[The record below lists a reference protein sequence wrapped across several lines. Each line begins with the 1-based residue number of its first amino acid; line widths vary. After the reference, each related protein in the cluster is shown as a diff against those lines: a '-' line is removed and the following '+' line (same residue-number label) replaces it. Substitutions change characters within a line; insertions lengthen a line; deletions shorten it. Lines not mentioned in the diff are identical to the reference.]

1 MLEED
6 DIKPIML
13 FVIIMTLIGF
23 LWGYVIGA
31 NKKVDVESFTML
43 SAVNSPVFMKT
54 QVLGSVFIKDNE
66 ILEMPTDED
75 QSILAMAE
83 AIIQCES
90 SGKMIY
96 GDLHLKVPSYGIA
109 QFRPAT
115 WEWMKEQ
122 SGMIWLDYYCADDQ
136 RTLLIW
142 ALKEGLEENWT
153 CAYKLGFVN

>member
-1 MLEED
+1 MLDED

-31 NKKVDVESFTML
+31 NKKIDIESFTKI
-43 SAVNSPVFMKT
+43 SAVNSPVFMET
-54 QVLGSVFIKDNE
+54 QVLGTIFIKKETSKE
-66 ILEMPTDED
+66 ILD
-75 QSILAMAE
+75 MAE
-83 AIIQCES
+83 SIIGCES
-90 SGKMIY
+90 NGRMIY
-96 GDLHLKVPSYGIA
+96 GDLHLSVPSYGVA

-122 SGMIWLDYYCADDQ
+122 SGMTWLDYYSEEDQ

-142 ALKEGLEENWT
+142 ALENNLQGHWT
-153 CAYKLGFVN
+153 CYHKLYASR